1 MKKKVMRASEKMIFP
16 ISMVFNGIEH
26 VASNGNA
33 VKAYAD
39 IANTAIIMTDAYG
52 SVKVIK

>member
-1 MKKKVMRASEKMIFP
+1 MKKKAMRASEKMIFP

-26 VASNGNA
+26 IASNGNA

-39 IANTAIIMTDAYG
+39 IADTAIVMTDAYG

>member
-1 MKKKVMRASEKMIFP
+1 MKKKAMRASEKMIFP

-39 IANTAIIMTDAYG
+39 IAIVMTDAYG